1 MRSSDDADGDL
12 ALQVRELLGSLGA
25 PALAPFLADWPE
37 RTARQTRRGSG
48 AEAAP
53 GRASAALPVLRC
65 IRDVEDAADIFGPAV
80 TRTFCRQAPALHWR
94 QTYGAGEAAAGFL
107 RNYGYTELLGPDAP
121 WPAISISCGFLLL
134 GPSTRYPPHRHLA
147 EEIYLP
153 LCGTAHW
160 QQGARGWEALPPGTL
175 IHHESG
181 VPHAMQTGSQPLLA
195 LYVWRGGHLDQKA
208 RMERENVR

>member
-1 MRSSDDADGDL
+1 MGISPCKCANCSVRSMRPPSRRFSPIGRSAPLGKPAADP
-12 ALQVRELLGSLGA
+12 A
-25 PALAPFLADWPE
+25 PRPP
-37 RTARQTRRGSG
+37 R
-48 AEAAP
+48 
-53 GRASAALPVLRC
+53 AALPRRC
-65 IRDVEDAADIFGPAV
+65 RCFDAFGTSKTRRYIRPRGDADSLPASACAPLAADLWCGRSGGGVPSQL
-80 TRTFCRQAPALHWR
+80 RLHRALGSGR
-94 QTYGAGEAAAGFL
+94 
-107 RNYGYTELLGPDAP
+107 P

-160 QQGARGWEALPPGTL
+160 QQGARGWEALPPGTV